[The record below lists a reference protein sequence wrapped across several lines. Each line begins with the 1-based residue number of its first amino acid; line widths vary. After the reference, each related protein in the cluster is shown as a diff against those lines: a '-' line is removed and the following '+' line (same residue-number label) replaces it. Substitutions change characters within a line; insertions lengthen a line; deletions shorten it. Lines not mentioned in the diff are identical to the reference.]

1 MNGDGFLKGLHL
13 SHCLDT
19 IEEWHA
25 LVQGFGETFCP
36 WEPRRPFLSD
46 GLATEIRDNHHY
58 YTAGRALGFASLI
71 LFSVLAV
78 ALIHA
83 IVA

>member
-1 MNGDGFLKGLHL
+1 MNGDGFLKGIRF

-25 LVQGFGETFCP
+25 LVQGFCETFCP
-36 WEPRRPFLSD
+36 WEPRRPFISED
-46 GLATEIRDNHHY
+46 LATEIRDNHHY
-58 YTAGRALGFASLI
+58 YTAGRVLGFASLV
-71 LFSVLAV
+71 LFSILVV
-78 ALIHA
+78 ALVHR